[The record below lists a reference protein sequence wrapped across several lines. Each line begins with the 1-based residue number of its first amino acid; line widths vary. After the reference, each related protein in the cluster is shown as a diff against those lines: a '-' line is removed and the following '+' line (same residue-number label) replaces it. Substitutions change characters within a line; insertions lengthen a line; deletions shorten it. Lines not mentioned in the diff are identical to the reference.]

1 MFDLWLSSGTV
12 GIVLI
17 LSFPKIPSSLDSLL
31 AAYARAIVAERIAAG
46 ELDRACVID
55 VWTAP
60 SWQELCERF
69 DLSRYSKRGARVCL
83 H

>member
-1 MFDLWLSSGTV
+1 
-12 GIVLI
+12 

-60 SWQELCERF
+60 SWQELSICIAIE
-69 DLSRYSKRGARVCL
+69 KEGARVCL